1 MRSRK
6 TRRQCQ
12 GGVARSRK
20 HNELCVGLERRIR
33 TEHIPSTLDDGTKL
47 ESGENPPRQ
56 NQGPAETAIRA
67 EHHDGQGHRPKSAGF
82 HSSVALPGVP
92 DRTSTYYRAARGGVE
107 PREVACDKELRSRRT
122 SPPNAVA
129 DRLITGTTAQA
140 QGSPF
145 AFRIEN
151 ASSARVNSLGP
162 SPTTSDKQ
170 EQAPVPRLP
179 HVSRPLYF
187 LRFSPLPSSLLSL
200 FVVYPRQDN
209 TRSNSLR
216 PPPSRSHGRTTP
228 SKTNDQRPLGP
239 DPFPTDDDQNPQEK
253 CVPALTRP

>member
-1 MRSRK
+1 MTAPNLNPERTLPDK
-6 TRRQCQ
+6 TKAPRRLRFEQSTTM
-12 GGVARSRK
+12 AR
-20 HNELCVGLERRIR
+20 
-33 TEHIPSTLDDGTKL
+33 
-47 ESGENPPRQ
+47 
-56 NQGPAETAIRA
+56 
-67 EHHDGQGHRPKSAGF
+67 GHRPKSAGF

-92 DRTSTYYRAARGGVE
+92 DRTSAYYRAARGGVE

-239 DPFPTDDDQNPQEK
+239 DPFPTDDDRSNPGSPRTPK
-253 CVPALTRP
+253 RSACPP